1 MLFHQLSDGDGLDGE
16 ATRDS
21 TLGSS
26 SEMIIEVSLTIVGNI
41 AVVMMVLAKKK
52 TVIK

>member
-1 MLFHQLSDGDGLDGE
+1 LNDGDGLDSE

-26 SEMIIEVSLTIVGNI
+26 SEMIIQVSLTIVGNI
-41 AVVMMVLAKKK
+41 AVLMILMMVLAQKKS
-52 TVIK
+52 